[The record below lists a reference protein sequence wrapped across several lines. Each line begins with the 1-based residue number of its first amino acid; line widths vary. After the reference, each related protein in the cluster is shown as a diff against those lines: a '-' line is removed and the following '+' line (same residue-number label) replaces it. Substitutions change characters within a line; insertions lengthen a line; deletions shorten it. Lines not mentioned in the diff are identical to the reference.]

1 MGVIMSPQRG
11 AIAALISGERTII
24 LDHCREFLLEG
35 AQEEVFELGVNRDP
49 TRRGANPADVLVVGY
64 DRPQESAQN
73 GFRQGYVVLL
83 RDATEEEKRG
93 WTATRVET
101 VELLEPVTLEGRAVL
116 LRRTGKKESYAWV

>member
-11 AIAALISGERTII
+11 AIAALIRGEKTIT
-24 LDHCREFLLEG
+24 LDHYREFLLG
-35 AQEEVFELGVNRDP
+35 AQEVFELGVNRDP
-49 TRRGANPADVLVVGY
+49 TRRGVNPADVLVVGY

-73 GFRQGYVVLL
+73 GFQLGYVVLL
-83 RDATEEEKRG
+83 RDATEEEKIG

-101 VELLEPVTLEGRAVL
+101 VELLEPVTLEGRAVI